1 MFNLPQNNQ
10 QLIPMDIQQQP
21 IANMPIQNAQ
31 TYYPSVK
38 NLSYGN
44 DTFVNVGAPQKDI
57 AKGFWDG
64 FKTVF
69 SKIGEFCSDN
79 FALILTGVGLFGG
92 CKFCS
97 SSMKTYEE
105 NKKNKNLDAQGNLS
119 NKDASL
125 KDKAMNSFGYYVHK
139 VFGSSNSEEVK
150 EEKTTETEKVS
161 EIPPESIEKFN
172 VDNFLN
178 YDPASKDNAK
188 KTLLNTWIYSID
200 ENIKKTNI
208 SDLLTKYSLDEKLKL
223 IVLERIAYNYNKL
236 KPTTRCCIRKDTG
249 QSLIIDTLTR
259 LTSSPNATIKKR
271 ALKLITEITNQHD
284 EMKNKQ
290 NGIKLYFKDSQIERL
305 KNFQSQSN
313 QQAEKEEDVKNPED
327 LSENKFEE

>member
-10 QLIPMDIQQQP
+10 QLIPMGMQQQP

-105 NKKNKNLDAQGNLS
+105 NKKNNKLDNKGNLRD
-119 NKDASL
+119 KDASL
-125 KDKAMNSFGYYVHK
+125 KDKAMNFVGHGVHY
-139 VFGSSNSEEVK
+139 VFGSNQVEEVEEDNTLREPEKAQLENVATKSEEA
-150 EEKTTETEKVS
+150 
-161 EIPPESIEKFN
+161 
-172 VDNFLN
+172 L
-178 YDPASKDNAK
+178 
-188 KTLLNTWIYSID
+188 KTLLLNDYINKGSISKILKF
-200 ENIKKTNI
+200 ENPIIKI
-208 SDLLTKYSLDEKLKL
+208 CA
-223 IVLERIAYNYNKL
+223 LEVIQENFDKIA
-236 KPTTRCCIRKDTG
+236 
-249 QSLIIDTLTR
+249 SW
-259 LTSSPNATIKKR
+259 SKKR
-271 ALKLITEITNQHD
+271 RPETIVKTLEELSKADIDINIRPRAIQVAKALSQKILSPKIT
-284 EMKNKQ
+284 
-290 NGIKLYFKDSQIERL
+290 YFNEKQIEQL
-305 KNFQSQSN
+305 NEIAKINIDPSPQPP
-313 QQAEKEEDVKNPED
+313 AETAQTNSKD
-327 LSENKFEE
+327 

>member
-10 QLIPMDIQQQP
+10 QLIPMGMQQQP

-105 NKKNKNLDAQGNLS
+105 NKKNDKLDAQGNLS

-125 KDKAMNSFGYYVHK
+125 KDKVMNSFGYYVHK
-139 VFGSSNSEEVK
+139 VFGSSNSEEFK
-150 EEKTTETEKVS
+150 EEKITETENAI
-161 EIPPESIEKFN
+161 EISSKSIEEFN
-172 VDNFLN
+172 VDNFLK
-178 YDPASKDNAK
+178 YEPTSKNDAK
-188 KTLLNTWIYSID
+188 NTLLNTWINSID
-200 ENIKKTNI
+200 DNIKKTNI
-208 SDLLTKYSLDEKLKL
+208 SNLLKTYSSDEKLQL
-223 IVLERIAYNYNKL
+223 IVLERIAYNYNL
-236 KPTTRCCIRKDTG
+236 ITNTYTG
-249 QSLIIDTLTR
+249 KGQRLIIDTLTR
-259 LTSSPNATIKKR
+259 LTNSSNATIKQR
-271 ALKLITEITNQHD
+271 ARNLIKAITSKH
-284 EMKNKQ
+284 EKMT
-290 NGIKLYFKDSQIERL
+290 GIKLYFTSAQINQLKKIANQTVQPQQNTAEDS
-305 KNFQSQSN
+305 
-313 QQAEKEEDVKNPED
+313 
-327 LSENKFEE
+327 SETSTQE

>member
-10 QLIPMDIQQQP
+10 QLIPMGMQQQP

-105 NKKNKNLDAQGNLS
+105 NKKNNKLDEKGNLQD
-119 NKDASL
+119 KDASV
-125 KDKAMNSFGYYVHK
+125 KDKAMNSVGYYVHK
-139 VFGSSNSEEVK
+139 VFGSSNSEEFK
-150 EEKTTETEKVS
+150 EENKKEDETTKL
-161 EIPPESIEKFN
+161 
-172 VDNFLN
+172 DNSTIQN
-178 YDPASKDNAK
+178 IQKKPDSDASKKALT
-188 KTLLNTWIYSID
+188 TLILAG
-200 ENIKKTNI
+200 NI
-208 SDLLTKYSLDEKLKL
+208 SSLLKIFKSEPSILRVILEIISDNKVIITKNMSKKNRPANIVNALSILNNEPDYMSKAQEIAKDLLKYTDYFSEKQKTQLNQ
-223 IVLERIAYNYNKL
+223 IANQTVQPQQNTAEDSSK
-236 KPTTRCCIRKDTG
+236 
-249 QSLIIDTLTR
+249 
-259 LTSSPNATIKKR
+259 TST
-271 ALKLITEITNQHD
+271 Q
-284 EMKNKQ
+284 
-290 NGIKLYFKDSQIERL
+290 
-305 KNFQSQSN
+305 
-313 QQAEKEEDVKNPED
+313 
-327 LSENKFEE
+327 

>member
-10 QLIPMDIQQQP
+10 QLIPMGMQQQP

-105 NKKNKNLDAQGNLS
+105 NKKNKKLDEKGNLQD
-119 NKDASL
+119 KDASL
-125 KDKAMNSFGYYVHK
+125 KDKAMNSVGYYVHK
-139 VFGSSNSEEVK
+139 VFGSNQVEEVEEDNTLREPEKAQLENVATNSEEV
-150 EEKTTETEKVS
+150 
-161 EIPPESIEKFN
+161 
-172 VDNFLN
+172 L
-178 YDPASKDNAK
+178 
-188 KTLLNTWIYSID
+188 KTLLLNDYINKGSISKILKFENPIIKICALEVIKAKIEDIKGMHKFKRPETIVNT
-200 ENIKKTNI
+200 
-208 SDLLTKYSLDEKLKL
+208 L
-223 IVLERIAYNYNKL
+223 
-236 KPTTRCCIRKDTG
+236 
-249 QSLIIDTLTR
+249 QTL
-259 LTSSPNATIKKR
+259 SQNDDNDIKKR
-271 ALKLITEITNQHD
+271 AKDVAKALKDNDYFNAIQKKNLENISEIKIV
-284 EMKNKQ
+284 EPK
-290 NGIKLYFKDSQIERL
+290 E
-305 KNFQSQSN
+305 
-313 QQAEKEEDVKNPED
+313 EKEDTQE
-327 LSENKFEE
+327 

>member
-10 QLIPMDIQQQP
+10 QLIPMGMQQQP

-105 NKKNKNLDAQGNLS
+105 NKKNNH
-119 NKDASL
+119 
-125 KDKAMNSFGYYVHK
+125 YVY
-139 VFGSSNSEEVK
+139 NCQY
-150 EEKTTETEKVS
+150 
-161 EIPPESIEKFN
+161 
-172 VDNFLN
+172 DNRM
-178 YDPASKDNAK
+178 
-188 KTLLNTWIYSID
+188 W
-200 ENIKKTNI
+200 
-208 SDLLTKYSLDEKLKL
+208 
-223 IVLERIAYNYNKL
+223 
-236 KPTTRCCIRKDTG
+236 
-249 QSLIIDTLTR
+249 
-259 LTSSPNATIKKR
+259 
-271 ALKLITEITNQHD
+271 
-284 EMKNKQ
+284 
-290 NGIKLYFKDSQIERL
+290 
-305 KNFQSQSN
+305 
-313 QQAEKEEDVKNPED
+313 
-327 LSENKFEE
+327 

>member
-10 QLIPMDIQQQP
+10 QLIPMGMQQQP

-105 NKKNKNLDAQGNLS
+105 NKKNGKLDGKGNLKD
-119 NKDASL
+119 KDASV
-125 KDKAMNSFGYYVHK
+125 KDKAMNSVGYCVHK

-150 EEKTTETEKVS
+150 EVVKTDAKESLHLQDITQFNTDNENALKSLLERYIMKGNVSNILKIDDVKNKNIIKICALEVIQENFYKIACWIKKRRPETIV
-161 EIPPESIEKFN
+161 
-172 VDNFLN
+172 
-178 YDPASKDNAK
+178 
-188 KTLLNTWIYSID
+188 KTLEELRDAGID
-200 ENIKKTNI
+200 ENIRQRARQ
-208 SDLLTKYSLDEKLKL
+208 
-223 IVLERIAYNYNKL
+223 VVM
-236 KPTTRCCIRKDTG
+236 
-249 QSLIIDTLTR
+249 
-259 LTSSPNATIKKR
+259 
-271 ALKLITEITNQHD
+271 ALKDN
-284 EMKNKQ
+284 N
-290 NGIKLYFKDSQIERL
+290 YF
-305 KNFQSQSN
+305 NAN
-313 QQAEKEEDVKNPED
+313 QQETLEKISNPETEESKDVEKEDT
-327 LSENKFEE
+327 EN

>member
-10 QLIPMDIQQQP
+10 QLIPMGMQQQP

-105 NKKNKNLDAQGNLS
+105 NKKNDKLDAQGNLS

-125 KDKAMNSFGYYVHK
+125 KDKVMNSFGYYVHK
-139 VFGSSNSEEVK
+139 VFGSSNSEDVK
-150 EEKTTETEKVS
+150 EENKKEDETTKL
-161 EIPPESIEKFN
+161 
-172 VDNFLN
+172 DNSTIQN
-178 YDPASKDNAK
+178 IQEDPASDASK
-188 KTLLNTWIYSID
+188 KVLTKLISNGKISSLLNQFEGDLDVLSTILDIISKNMDSIKQLSSLNRPK
-200 ENIKKTNI
+200 NIVKALSILNNEPDCMSKAQEI
-208 SDLLTKYSLDEKLKL
+208 AKDLLKYTDYFSEKQKTQLNQ
-223 IVLERIAYNYNKL
+223 IANQTVQPQQNTAEDSSK
-236 KPTTRCCIRKDTG
+236 
-249 QSLIIDTLTR
+249 
-259 LTSSPNATIKKR
+259 TST
-271 ALKLITEITNQHD
+271 Q
-284 EMKNKQ
+284 
-290 NGIKLYFKDSQIERL
+290 
-305 KNFQSQSN
+305 
-313 QQAEKEEDVKNPED
+313 
-327 LSENKFEE
+327 

>member
-10 QLIPMDIQQQP
+10 QLIPMGMQQQP

-105 NKKNKNLDAQGNLS
+105 NKKNNKLDNKGNLRD
-119 NKDASL
+119 KDASL

-150 EEKTTETEKVS
+150 EEVKKEDETTKL
-161 EIPPESIEKFN
+161 
-172 VDNFLN
+172 DNSTIQN
-178 YDPASKDNAK
+178 IQENPDSDASKKVLEKLILAGNISS
-188 KTLLNTWIYSID
+188 LLNQFEGDLDVLSTILDIISKNMAPIKQLSSLNRPK
-200 ENIKKTNI
+200 NIVKAVQKLNNDSNYKAKAKEIANNLKKW
-208 SDLLTKYSLDEKLKL
+208 
-223 IVLERIAYNYNKL
+223 
-236 KPTTRCCIRKDTG
+236 
-249 QSLIIDTLTR
+249 
-259 LTSSPNATIKKR
+259 TS
-271 ALKLITEITNQHD
+271 
-284 EMKNKQ
+284 
-290 NGIKLYFKDSQIERL
+290 YFKNAQIDQLEEIAKTKIDQPQQKLAETPSKDEDSSE
-305 KNFQSQSN
+305 S
-313 QQAEKEEDVKNPED
+313 ETKE
-327 LSENKFEE
+327 

>member
-10 QLIPMDIQQQP
+10 QLIPMGMQQQP

-105 NKKNKNLDAQGNLS
+105 NKKNKKLDEKGNLQD
-119 NKDASL
+119 KDASL
-125 KDKAMNSFGYYVHK
+125 KDKAMNFVGYYVHK
-139 VFGSSNSEEVK
+139 VFGSSNSEEAK

-161 EIPPESIEKFN
+161 EIPSESIEEFK
-172 VDNFLN
+172 DKSFLE
-178 YDPASKDNAK
+178 YDPTIEDKAK
-188 KTLLNTWIYSID
+188 NTLLKTWINSID

-208 SDLLTKYSLDEKLKL
+208 SDLLTKYSSDNKLKL
-223 IVLERIAYNYNKL
+223 IVLERIAYNYNQITNTYTSKGQKL
-236 KPTTRCCIRKDTG
+236 I
-249 QSLIIDTLTR
+249 LETLNR
-259 LTSSPNATIKKR
+259 LTSSSNATIKQR
-271 ALKLITEITNQHD
+271 ALKLIIKITSKHD

-290 NGIKLYFKDSQIERL
+290 EGIKLYFKDSQIKQLEE
-305 KNFQSQSN
+305 FQSQSG
-313 QQAEKEEDVKNPED
+313 QQTKKEKDEKNPKD
-327 LSENKFEE
+327 SSESETKE

>member
-10 QLIPMDIQQQP
+10 QLIPMGMQQQP

-105 NKKNKNLDAQGNLS
+105 NKKGNNLKADGSLTNE
-119 NKDASL
+119 DASM
-125 KDKAMNSFGYYVHK
+125 KDKFMNFVGYYMHK
-139 VFGSSNSEEVK
+139 AFGSSNSEEVK
-150 EEKTTETEKVS
+150 EENKKEDEKTELDNSTIQSIKENPDSDTSKKVLKPLILAGNIS
-161 EIPPESIEKFN
+161 SLLNQFEGDLDVLSTILDIISDNMSPIKTNLQHLNRPKNIVKTVQKLNNDSNYKAKAQQIAKKLYEWDSYFTKAQTTQLKEI
-172 VDNFLN
+172 
-178 YDPASKDNAK
+178 ANAK
-188 KTLLNTWIYSID
+188 ID
-200 ENIKKTNI
+200 P
-208 SDLLTKYSLDEKLKL
+208 SPQ
-223 IVLERIAYNYNKL
+223 
-236 KPTTRCCIRKDTG
+236 KPAETAQPI
-249 QSLIIDTLTR
+249 
-259 LTSSPNATIKKR
+259 N
-271 ALKLITEITNQHD
+271 
-284 EMKNKQ
+284 
-290 NGIKLYFKDSQIERL
+290 KDS
-305 KNFQSQSN
+305 
-313 QQAEKEEDVKNPED
+313 
-327 LSENKFEE
+327 SENEAEE

>member
-10 QLIPMDIQQQP
+10 QLIPMGMQQQP

-105 NKKNKNLDAQGNLS
+105 NKKNGKLDEKGNLQD
-119 NKDASL
+119 KDASL
-125 KDKAMNSFGYYVHK
+125 KDKAMNSVGYYVHK
-139 VFGSSNSEEVK
+139 VFGSNQVEEVEEDNTLREPEKAQLENVATNSEEV
-150 EEKTTETEKVS
+150 
-161 EIPPESIEKFN
+161 
-172 VDNFLN
+172 L
-178 YDPASKDNAK
+178 
-188 KTLLNTWIYSID
+188 KTLLLNDYINKGSISKILKFENPIIKICALEVIKAKFEDIKGMHKFKRPETIVKTLKELRDAGID
-200 ENIKKTNI
+200 ENIRQRARQ
-208 SDLLTKYSLDEKLKL
+208 
-223 IVLERIAYNYNKL
+223 VAM
-236 KPTTRCCIRKDTG
+236 
-249 QSLIIDTLTR
+249 
-259 LTSSPNATIKKR
+259 
-271 ALKLITEITNQHD
+271 ALKDN
-284 EMKNKQ
+284 N
-290 NGIKLYFKDSQIERL
+290 YF
-305 KNFQSQSN
+305 NAN
-313 QQAEKEEDVKNPED
+313 QQETLEKISNPETEESKDVEKEDT
-327 LSENKFEE
+327 EN

>member
-10 QLIPMDIQQQP
+10 QLIPMGMQQQP

-105 NKKNKNLDAQGNLS
+105 NKKNNKLDEKGNLQD
-119 NKDASL
+119 KDASV
-125 KDKAMNSFGYYVHK
+125 KDKAMNSVGYYVHK
-139 VFGSSNSEEVK
+139 VFGSSNSEEFK
-150 EEKTTETEKVS
+150 EENTTETEKVS
-161 EIPPESIEKFN
+161 EIPPESIEKFK
-172 VDNFLN
+172 DKGFLK
-178 YDPASKDNAK
+178 YDLNSEDNAEN
-188 KTLLNTWIYSID
+188 TLLNTWINSID
-200 ENIKKTNI
+200 DNIKKTNI
-208 SDLLTKYSLDEKLKL
+208 SNLLKTYRRE
-223 IVLERIAYNYNKL
+223 IATN
-236 KPTTRCCIRKDTG
+236 
-249 QSLIIDTLTR
+249 
-259 LTSSPNATIKKR
+259 SS
-271 ALKLITEITNQHD
+271 
-284 EMKNKQ
+284 
-290 NGIKLYFKDSQIERL
+290 
-305 KNFQSQSN
+305 
-313 QQAEKEEDVKNPED
+313 
-327 LSENKFEE
+327 

>member
-10 QLIPMDIQQQP
+10 QLIPMGMQQQP

-105 NKKNKNLDAQGNLS
+105 NKKNKKLDEKGNLQD
-119 NKDASL
+119 KDASV
-125 KDKAMNSFGYYVHK
+125 KDKAMNFVGYYVHK
-139 VFGSSNSEEVK
+139 VFGSSNSEEFK
-150 EEKTTETEKVS
+150 EEKITETENAI
-161 EIPPESIEKFN
+161 EISSKSIEEFN
-172 VDNFLN
+172 VDNFLE
-178 YDPASKDNAK
+178 YEPTSKNDAK
-188 KTLLNTWIYSID
+188 NTLLNTWINSID
-200 ENIKKTNI
+200 DNIKKTNI
-208 SDLLTKYSLDEKLKL
+208 SNLLKTYSSDEKLQL
-223 IVLERIAYNYNKL
+223 IVLERIAYNYNL
-236 KPTTRCCIRKDTG
+236 ITNTYTG
-249 QSLIIDTLTR
+249 KGQRLIIDTLTR

-327 LSENKFEE
+327 LSESETKE

>member
-10 QLIPMDIQQQP
+10 QLIPMGMQQQP

-105 NKKNKNLDAQGNLS
+105 NKKNKKLDEKGNLQD
-119 NKDASL
+119 KDASL
-125 KDKAMNSFGYYVHK
+125 KDKAMNSVGYYVHK
-139 VFGSSNSEEVK
+139 VFGSSNSEEFK
-150 EEKTTETEKVS
+150 EEVKTDAKESLHLQDITQFNTDNENALKSLLERYIMKGNVSNILKIDDVKNKNIIKICALEVIQENFDKIASWSKKRRPETIV
-161 EIPPESIEKFN
+161 
-172 VDNFLN
+172 
-178 YDPASKDNAK
+178 
-188 KTLLNTWIYSID
+188 KTLKELRDAGID
-200 ENIKKTNI
+200 ENIRQRARQ
-208 SDLLTKYSLDEKLKL
+208 
-223 IVLERIAYNYNKL
+223 VVM
-236 KPTTRCCIRKDTG
+236 
-249 QSLIIDTLTR
+249 
-259 LTSSPNATIKKR
+259 
-271 ALKLITEITNQHD
+271 ALKDN
-284 EMKNKQ
+284 N
-290 NGIKLYFKDSQIERL
+290 YF
-305 KNFQSQSN
+305 NAN
-313 QQAEKEEDVKNPED
+313 QQETLEKISNPETEESKDVEKEDT
-327 LSENKFEE
+327 EN

>member
-10 QLIPMDIQQQP
+10 QLIPMGMQQQP

-105 NKKNKNLDAQGNLS
+105 NKKNKKLDEKGNLQD
-119 NKDASL
+119 KDASV
-125 KDKAMNSFGYYVHK
+125 KDKAMNFVGYYVHK
-139 VFGSSNSEEVK
+139 VFGSSNSEEAK
-150 EEKTTETEKVS
+150 EEVKTDAKESLHLQDITQFNTDNENALKSLLERYIMKGNVSNILKIDDVKNKNIIKICALEVIQENFDKIASWSKKRRPETIV
-161 EIPPESIEKFN
+161 
-172 VDNFLN
+172 
-178 YDPASKDNAK
+178 
-188 KTLLNTWIYSID
+188 KTLKELRDAGID
-200 ENIKKTNI
+200 ENIRQRARQ
-208 SDLLTKYSLDEKLKL
+208 
-223 IVLERIAYNYNKL
+223 VVM
-236 KPTTRCCIRKDTG
+236 
-249 QSLIIDTLTR
+249 
-259 LTSSPNATIKKR
+259 
-271 ALKLITEITNQHD
+271 ALKDN
-284 EMKNKQ
+284 N
-290 NGIKLYFKDSQIERL
+290 YF
-305 KNFQSQSN
+305 NAN
-313 QQAEKEEDVKNPED
+313 QQETLEKISNPETEESKDVEKEDT
-327 LSENKFEE
+327 EN

>member
-10 QLIPMDIQQQP
+10 QLIPMGMQQQP

-105 NKKNKNLDAQGNLS
+105 NKKNGKLDEKGNLQD
-119 NKDASL
+119 KDASV
-125 KDKAMNSFGYYVHK
+125 KDKAMNSVGYYVHK
-139 VFGSSNSEEVK
+139 VFGSSNSEEFK
-150 EEKTTETEKVS
+150 EEKITETENAI
-161 EIPPESIEKFN
+161 EISSKSIEEFN
-172 VDNFLN
+172 VDNFLE
-178 YDPASKDNAK
+178 YEPTSKNDAK
-188 KTLLNTWIYSID
+188 NTLLNTWINSID
-200 ENIKKTNI
+200 DNIKKTNI
-208 SDLLTKYSLDEKLKL
+208 SNLLKTYSSDEKLQL
-223 IVLERIAYNYNKL
+223 IVLERIAYNYNL
-236 KPTTRCCIRKDTG
+236 ITNTYTG
-249 QSLIIDTLTR
+249 KGQRLIIDTLTR
-259 LTSSPNATIKKR
+259 LTNSSNATIKQR
-271 ALKLITEITNQHD
+271 ARNLIKAITSKH
-284 EMKNKQ
+284 EKMT
-290 NGIKLYFKDSQIERL
+290 GIKLYFTSAQINQLEKIANQTVQPQQNTAEDS
-305 KNFQSQSN
+305 
-313 QQAEKEEDVKNPED
+313 
-327 LSENKFEE
+327 SETSTQE

>member
-10 QLIPMDIQQQP
+10 QLIPMGIQQQP

-97 SSMKTYEE
+97 SSMKFYEE
-105 NKKNKNLDAQGNLS
+105 NKKGNNLDAQGNLS

-150 EEKTTETEKVS
+150 EENTTETEKVS
-161 EIPPESIEKFN
+161 EIPPESIEKFK
-172 VDNFLN
+172 DKDFLKYN
-178 YDPASKDNAK
+178 LTSEDNAEN
-188 KTLLNTWIYSID
+188 TLLNTWINSID
-200 ENIKKTNI
+200 DNIKKTNI
-208 SDLLTKYSLDEKLKL
+208 SNLLETYSSNDNLEL

-236 KPTTRCCIRKDTG
+236 KPTTCCCIRKDTG

-259 LTSSPNATIKKR
+259 LASSPNNAIKERTFALVNNITI
-271 ALKLITEITNQHD
+271 NHS
-284 EMKNKQ
+284 EMQKKQ
-290 NGIKLYFKDSQIERL
+290 NGIKLYFSDSQIKQLE
-305 KNFQSQSN
+305 KFQTQTD
-313 QQAEKEEDVKNPED
+313 QQAKKEE
-327 LSENKFEE
+327 EEKKS

>member
-10 QLIPMDIQQQP
+10 QLIPMGMQQQP

-105 NKKNKNLDAQGNLS
+105 NKKNKKLDEKGNLQD
-119 NKDASL
+119 KDASV
-125 KDKAMNSFGYYVHK
+125 KDKAMNSVGYYVHK
-139 VFGSSNSEEVK
+139 VFGSSNSEEFK
-150 EEKTTETEKVS
+150 EEKITETENAI
-161 EIPPESIEKFN
+161 EISSKSIEEFN
-172 VDNFLN
+172 VDNFLEYEPTSEN
-178 YDPASKDNAK
+178 DAK
-188 KTLLNTWIYSID
+188 NTLLDTWINSID
-200 ENIKKTNI
+200 DNIKKTNI
-208 SDLLTKYSLDEKLKL
+208 SNLLKTYSSDEKLQL
-223 IVLERIAYNYNKL
+223 IVLERIAYNYNL
-236 KPTTRCCIRKDTG
+236 ITNTYTG
-249 QSLIIDTLTR
+249 KGQRLIIDTLTR
-259 LTSSPNATIKKR
+259 LTNSSNATIKQR
-271 ALKLITEITNQHD
+271 ARNLIKEITGKHNNMQNQS
-284 EMKNKQ
+284 
-290 NGIKLYFKDSQIERL
+290 NGIKLYFKDSQIKQLE
-305 KNFQSQSN
+305 KIANAKIDPPSQTS
-313 QQAEKEEDVKNPED
+313 AEDS
-327 LSENKFEE
+327 SETSTQE

>member
-10 QLIPMDIQQQP
+10 QLIPMGMQQQP
-21 IANMPIQNAQ
+21 IANMTIQSAQ

-105 NKKNKNLDAQGNLS
+105 NKKNGKLDGKGNLKD
-119 NKDASL
+119 KDASV
-125 KDKAMNSFGYYVHK
+125 KDKAMNSVGYCVHK

-150 EEKTTETEKVS
+150 EVVKTDAKESLHLQDITQFNTDNENALKSLLERDIMKGNVSNILKIDDVKNKNIIKICALEVIQENFDKIASWRKHQRPETIVKTLEELSDAGIDSNIRQRAINVATE
-161 EIPPESIEKFN
+161 
-172 VDNFLN
+172 L
-178 YDPASKDNAK
+178 KDNDYFNATQK
-188 KTLLNTWIYSID
+188 KTLNR
-200 ENIKKTNI
+200 I
-208 SDLLTKYSLDEKLKL
+208 SK
-223 IVLERIAYNYNKL
+223 
-236 KPTTRCCIRKDTG
+236 
-249 QSLIIDTLTR
+249 
-259 LTSSPNATIKKR
+259 
-271 ALKLITEITNQHD
+271 
-284 EMKNKQ
+284 
-290 NGIKLYFKDSQIERL
+290 IKLNPSPQETEEAK
-305 KNFQSQSN
+305 
-313 QQAEKEEDVKNPED
+313 AEKEEEEKTTDS
-327 LSENKFEE
+327 SETSAQE

>member
-10 QLIPMDIQQQP
+10 QLIPIGMQQQP

-105 NKKNKNLDAQGNLS
+105 NKKN
-119 NKDASL
+119 
-125 KDKAMNSFGYYVHK
+125 
-139 VFGSSNSEEVK
+139 
-150 EEKTTETEKVS
+150 
-161 EIPPESIEKFN
+161 
-172 VDNFLN
+172 
-178 YDPASKDNAK
+178 
-188 KTLLNTWIYSID
+188 NTQ
-200 ENIKKTNI
+200 EN
-208 SDLLTKYSLDEKLKL
+208 
-223 IVLERIAYNYNKL
+223 
-236 KPTTRCCIRKDTG
+236 
-249 QSLIIDTLTR
+249 
-259 LTSSPNATIKKR
+259 
-271 ALKLITEITNQHD
+271 
-284 EMKNKQ
+284 
-290 NGIKLYFKDSQIERL
+290 
-305 KNFQSQSN
+305 
-313 QQAEKEEDVKNPED
+313 
-327 LSENKFEE
+327 

>member
-10 QLIPMDIQQQP
+10 QLIPMGMQQQP

-105 NKKNKNLDAQGNLS
+105 NKKNDKLDKNGNLKD
-119 NKDASL
+119 KDASL

-150 EEKTTETEKVS
+150 EENKKEDEKTELDKSTIQNIQENPDS
-161 EIPPESIEKFN
+161 E
-172 VDNFLN
+172 
-178 YDPASKDNAK
+178 ASKKVLTKLISDGK
-188 KTLLNTWIYSID
+188 ISSLLNQFEGVLDVLSTILDI
-200 ENIKKTNI
+200 I
-208 SDLLTKYSLDEKLKL
+208 SDPMMMSHIKTKLQYLNRPKNIVKAVQKLNNNPTYKAKAK
-223 IVLERIAYNYNKL
+223 EIANKL
-236 KPTTRCCIRKDTG
+236 KNWN
-249 QSLIIDTLTR
+249 SYF
-259 LTSSPNATIKKR
+259 TSAQKTQ
-271 ALKLITEITNQHD
+271 LDEIANQTVQP
-284 EMKNKQ
+284 KN
-290 NGIKLYFKDSQIERL
+290 
-305 KNFQSQSN
+305 
-313 QQAEKEEDVKNPED
+313 ED
-327 LSENKFEE
+327 LSENKSEE

>member
-10 QLIPMDIQQQP
+10 QLIPMGMQQQP

-105 NKKNKNLDAQGNLS
+105 NKKNDKLDKNGNLKD
-119 NKDASL
+119 KDASL
-125 KDKAMNSFGYYVHK
+125 KDKAMNSFGYHVHK

-178 YDPASKDNAK
+178 YNPASKDNAK

-208 SDLLTKYSLDEKLKL
+208 SNLLETYSSNDNLEL

-249 QSLIIDTLTR
+249 QSLIIETLTR
-259 LTSSPNATIKKR
+259 LASSPNNAIKERTFALVNNITINHSGMQK
-271 ALKLITEITNQHD
+271 
-284 EMKNKQ
+284 KQ
-290 NGIKLYFKDSQIERL
+290 NGIKLYFSDSQIKQLE
-305 KNFQSQSN
+305 KFQTQTD
-313 QQAEKEEDVKNPED
+313 QQAKKEEEEK
-327 LSENKFEE
+327 KF

>member
-10 QLIPMDIQQQP
+10 QLIPMGMQQQP

-105 NKKNKNLDAQGNLS
+105 NKKNNKLDEKGNLQD
-119 NKDASL
+119 KDASV
-125 KDKAMNSFGYYVHK
+125 KDKAMNSVGYYVHK
-139 VFGSSNSEEVK
+139 VFGSSNSEEFK
-150 EEKTTETEKVS
+150 EENKKEDETTKL
-161 EIPPESIEKFN
+161 
-172 VDNFLN
+172 DNSTIQN
-178 YDPASKDNAK
+178 IQKKPDSDASKKVLRKLISDGK
-188 KTLLNTWIYSID
+188 ISSLLNQFEGDLDVLSTILDIISKNMASIKQLSSLNRPK
-200 ENIKKTNI
+200 NIVKAVQKLNNDSNYKAKAKEIANNLKKW
-208 SDLLTKYSLDEKLKL
+208 
-223 IVLERIAYNYNKL
+223 
-236 KPTTRCCIRKDTG
+236 
-249 QSLIIDTLTR
+249 
-259 LTSSPNATIKKR
+259 TS
-271 ALKLITEITNQHD
+271 
-284 EMKNKQ
+284 
-290 NGIKLYFKDSQIERL
+290 YFKNAQIDQLEEIAKTKIDQPQQKPAETPSKDEDSSE
-305 KNFQSQSN
+305 S
-313 QQAEKEEDVKNPED
+313 ETKE
-327 LSENKFEE
+327 

>member
-10 QLIPMDIQQQP
+10 QLIPMGMQQQP

-105 NKKNKNLDAQGNLS
+105 NKKNGKLDEKGNLQD
-119 NKDASL
+119 KDASV
-125 KDKAMNSFGYYVHK
+125 KDKAMNSVGYYVHK
-139 VFGSSNSEEVK
+139 VFGSSNSEEFK
-150 EEKTTETEKVS
+150 EEKITETENAI
-161 EIPPESIEKFN
+161 EISSKSIEEFN
-172 VDNFLN
+172 VDNFLE
-178 YDPASKDNAK
+178 YEPTSKNDAK
-188 KTLLNTWIYSID
+188 NTLLNTWINSID
-200 ENIKKTNI
+200 DNIKKTNI
-208 SDLLTKYSLDEKLKL
+208 SNLLKTYSSDEKLQL
-223 IVLERIAYNYNKL
+223 IVLERIAYNYNL
-236 KPTTRCCIRKDTG
+236 ITNTYTG
-249 QSLIIDTLTR
+249 KGQRLIIDTLTR
-259 LTSSPNATIKKR
+259 LTNSSNATIKQR
-271 ALKLITEITNQHD
+271 ARNLIKEITGKHNNMQNQS
-284 EMKNKQ
+284 
-290 NGIKLYFKDSQIERL
+290 NGIKLYFKDSQIKQLE
-305 KNFQSQSN
+305 KIANAKIDPPSQTS
-313 QQAEKEEDVKNPED
+313 AEDS
-327 LSENKFEE
+327 SETSTQE

>member
-10 QLIPMDIQQQP
+10 QLIPMGMQQQP

-105 NKKNKNLDAQGNLS
+105 NKKNNKLDEKGNLQD
-119 NKDASL
+119 KDASV
-125 KDKAMNSFGYYVHK
+125 KDKAMNSVGYYVHK
-139 VFGSSNSEEVK
+139 VFGSSNSEEFK
-150 EEKTTETEKVS
+150 EENTTETEKVS
-161 EIPPESIEKFN
+161 EIPPESIEKFK
-172 VDNFLN
+172 DKGFLK
-178 YDPASKDNAK
+178 YDLNSEDNAEN
-188 KTLLNTWIYSID
+188 TLLNTWINSID
-200 ENIKKTNI
+200 DNIKKTNI
-208 SDLLTKYSLDEKLKL
+208 SNLLKTYSSDEKLQL
-223 IVLERIAYNYNKL
+223 IVLERIAYNYNL
-236 KPTTRCCIRKDTG
+236 ITNTYTG
-249 QSLIIDTLTR
+249 KGQRLIIDTLTR
-259 LTSSPNATIKKR
+259 LTNSSNAPIKQR
-271 ALKLITEITNQHD
+271 ARNLINAITSKH
-284 EMKNKQ
+284 EKMT
-290 NGIKLYFKDSQIERL
+290 GIKLYFTSAQINQLKKIANQTVQPQQNTAEDS
-305 KNFQSQSN
+305 
-313 QQAEKEEDVKNPED
+313 
-327 LSENKFEE
+327 SETSTQE

>member
-10 QLIPMDIQQQP
+10 QLIPMGMQQQP

-105 NKKNKNLDAQGNLS
+105 NKKNGKLDGKGNLKD
-119 NKDASL
+119 KDASV
-125 KDKAMNSFGYYVHK
+125 KDKAMNSVGYCVHK

-150 EEKTTETEKVS
+150 EEVKTDAKESLHLQDITQFNTDNENALKSLLERYIMKGNVSNILKIDDVKNKNIIKICALEVIQENFDKIASWSKKRRPETIV
-161 EIPPESIEKFN
+161 
-172 VDNFLN
+172 
-178 YDPASKDNAK
+178 
-188 KTLLNTWIYSID
+188 KTLKELRDAGID
-200 ENIKKTNI
+200 ENIRQRARQ
-208 SDLLTKYSLDEKLKL
+208 
-223 IVLERIAYNYNKL
+223 VVM
-236 KPTTRCCIRKDTG
+236 
-249 QSLIIDTLTR
+249 
-259 LTSSPNATIKKR
+259 
-271 ALKLITEITNQHD
+271 ALKDN
-284 EMKNKQ
+284 N
-290 NGIKLYFKDSQIERL
+290 YF
-305 KNFQSQSN
+305 NAN
-313 QQAEKEEDVKNPED
+313 QQETLEKISNPETEESKDVEKEDT
-327 LSENKFEE
+327 EN

>member
-10 QLIPMDIQQQP
+10 QLIPMGMQQQP

-105 NKKNKNLDAQGNLS
+105 NKKNNKLDEKGNLQD
-119 NKDASL
+119 KDASL
-125 KDKAMNSFGYYVHK
+125 KDKAMNFVGHGVHY
-139 VFGSSNSEEVK
+139 VFGSNQVENVDEESVEIEKDEIEDIKQTNEDKAQKELLTSLILNGQISSLLTTFKDDDKIRINILEVISQAININKLPKSTCWDKRQSTIINTLKDLINSDDNDIQKRAINVANALRGTNYFNTK
-150 EEKTTETEKVS
+150 QKTTLEEIVKPKTE
-161 EIPPESIEKFN
+161 E
-172 VDNFLN
+172 
-178 YDPASKDNAK
+178 SKDEK
-188 KTLLNTWIYSID
+188 K
-200 ENIKKTNI
+200 
-208 SDLLTKYSLDEKLKL
+208 
-223 IVLERIAYNYNKL
+223 
-236 KPTTRCCIRKDTG
+236 
-249 QSLIIDTLTR
+249 
-259 LTSSPNATIKKR
+259 
-271 ALKLITEITNQHD
+271 
-284 EMKNKQ
+284 
-290 NGIKLYFKDSQIERL
+290 
-305 KNFQSQSN
+305 
-313 QQAEKEEDVKNPED
+313 ED
-327 LSENKFEE
+327 